1 MAKKK
6 KKNATLTGALG
17 SYLEEKFGNKEE
29 KKT

>member
-17 SYLEEKFGNKEE
+17 SYLEEKFGN
-29 KKT
+29 TGGLII